1 MTEQQND
8 LLVFSEE
15 LGEVAIELL
24 TLANQISK
32 AIRFGVDE
40 QRDLPTSNRERITSE
55 WNDLLGSVE
64 NLRKRGINLD
74 TDVAAVMAKMAKIEK
89 YAGYS
94 KELGQIT
101 P

>member
-1 MTEQQND
+1 MNEQQND

-15 LGEVAIELL
+15 LAEVAIELL

-32 AIRFGVDE
+32 AIRFGIDE

-74 TDVAAVMAKMAKIEK
+74 TDVAAVMAKRTKIEK

>member
-24 TLANQISK
+24 QLANLISK
-32 AIRFGVDE
+32 GIRFGVDE
-40 QRDLPTSNRERITSE
+40 KRDFPASNRERITAE

-64 NLRKRGINLD
+64 RLRARGINLD
-74 TDVAAVMAKMAKIEK
+74 TDVKAVMAKMAKIEK

-94 KELGQIT
+94 RELGQIT
-101 P
+101 K